1 MTRPDASET
10 SGASGSAQAQSAKK
24 KFPTTELGYCLVT
37 GGAGYLGRNLTQEL
51 LRRGLKVRV
60 VDRAPI
66 SYSHENLDFLQGD
79 LTRPE
84 DALKACQGVD
94 TVFHTAAVLCF
105 YTYATKAQR
114 DASFAVNVGGTENIV
129 AAAKQSGVKRLIY
142 TSSNNVTL
150 DGPVIN
156 GDETTPYALG
166 AKDLY
171 TMTKIRGEQLVLAA
185 NGHGDLLTAAVRPGG
200 IYGVGEAMVL
210 PRVVEEVASGK
221 LVVLIGDGSAMS
233 DNTIIENLVD
243 GHIEVSRHLVPG
255 TPVCGQ
261 AYYITDGANLNYF
274 EFFRPI
280 IEGLGYPFPT
290 MKIPAWPLA
299 IVVHVWEFLH
309 WAIKLPPPFLTILE
323 LKKITVSHYNRIDKA
338 KRDFGWT
345 PPLSM
350 AEAYKRIVPYCREIY
365 ANREV
370 VDRPHWGWWV
380 SIITGMLS
388 LAVLAFEPVA
398 SSFWN
403 QHVPWVSHR
412 ILQIVFIWAALV
424 HVYKGMKAARLA
436 EAAGFSK
443 TSMAW
448 GWQTFILGFASLGL
462 LEKRIAAKKK
472 K

>member
-1 MTRPDASET
+1 MLQPDAN
-10 SGASGSAQAQSAKK
+10 GNAQSRPQAVQKS
-24 KFPTTELGYCLVT
+24 FPTTELGYCLVT
-37 GGAGYLGRNLTQEL
+37 GGAGYLGRNLVQEL

-60 VDRAPI
+60 FDRAPI
-66 SYSHENLDFLQGD
+66 SYAHENLDFLQGD
-79 LTRPE
+79 VTRPE
-84 DALKACQGVD
+84 DAQKACQGID

-114 DASFAVNVGGTENIV
+114 EASFAVNVGGTENIV

-150 DGPVIN
+150 DGPVLN
-156 GDETTPYALG
+156 GDEATPYALG

-171 TMTKIRGEQLVLAA
+171 TITKIRGEQTALAA
-185 NGHGDLLTAAVRPGG
+185 NGSGALRTAAVRPGG

-210 PRVVEEVASGK
+210 PRVVEEIAGGK

-233 DNTIIENLVD
+233 DNTIIENLVS
-243 GHIEVSRHLVPG
+243 GHIEVARHLVPG

-261 AYYITDGANLNYF
+261 PYYITDGANMNYF

-280 IEGLGYPFPT
+280 IEELGYKFPT
-290 MKIPAWPLA
+290 MRIPVGPLL
-299 IVVHVWEFLH
+299 VVVQAWEFLH
-309 WAIKLPPPFLTILE
+309 WATRIVPPPFLTILE

-345 PPLSM
+345 PPLNM
-350 AEAYKRIVPYCREIY
+350 DEAYKRILPYCRNLYE
-365 ANREV
+365 NREA
-370 VDRPHWGWWV
+370 VDRPHWAWWL
-380 SIITGMLS
+380 SIGVGMLS
-388 LAVLAFEPVA
+388 LAVLAFEPAA
-398 SSFWN
+398 SAIWN

-412 ILQIVFIWAALV
+412 ILQLVFVWAALV

-436 EAAGFSK
+436 EQAGFSK
-443 TSMAW
+443 TAMAW
-448 GWQTFILGFASLGL
+448 GWQTFLLGFASLGL

>member
-1 MTRPDASET
+1 MLQPDAN
-10 SGASGSAQAQSAKK
+10 GNAQSCPQAAQKN
-24 KFPTTELGYCLVT
+24 FPTTELGYCLVT
-37 GGAGYLGRNLTQEL
+37 GGAGYLGSNLTKEL

-60 VDRAPI
+60 FDRAPI
-66 SYSHENLDFLQGD
+66 SYSHENLDYLQGD
-79 LTRPE
+79 ITRPE
-84 DALKACQGVD
+84 DALKACQGID
-94 TVFHTAAVLCF
+94 TVFHTAAILCF

-114 DASFAVNVGGTENIV
+114 EASFAVNVGGTENIV

-150 DGPVIN
+150 DGPVID
-156 GDETTPYALG
+156 GDEATPYALG

-171 TMTKIRGEQLVLAA
+171 TMTKIRGEQTALAA
-185 NGHGDLLTAAVRPGG
+185 NGSGVLRTAAVRPGG

-221 LVVLIGDGSAMS
+221 LVALIGDGSAMS

-243 GHIEVSRHLVPG
+243 GHIEVARHLVPG

-280 IEGLGYPFPT
+280 IEGLGYKFPT
-290 MKIPAWPLA
+290 LKIPVWPLA
-299 IVVHVWEFLH
+299 GVVRAWEFLH
-309 WAIKLPPPFLTILE
+309 WAIKLPAPFLTILE

-350 AEAYKRIVPYCREIY
+350 DEAYKRILPYCRELY
-365 ANREV
+365 AKREA

-380 SIITGMLS
+380 SITAGMLS
-388 LAVLAFEPVA
+388 LAVLAFEPAA
-398 SSFWN
+398 SAVWN
-403 QHVPWVSHR
+403 RYVPWLPHR
-412 ILQIVFIWAALV
+412 VLQLIFVWAALV
-424 HVYKGMKAARLA
+424 HVYKGMKAVRLA

-462 LEKRIAAKKK
+462 LEKRIAAKKQK
-472 K
+472 